1 MPHPFRTQVLW
12 KQRAGLGRSRLRL
25 HLVVQVTISA
35 KPEGQAGNG
44 DIDKA
49 DRHRPWAQET
59 KSDGKSSLSHNTHK
73 GGVYGSLC
81 FIIHFVRSPGSKNR
95 MKLLSARS
103 SWRDSRAVRT
113 SSLSVWPALCV
124 HLSNAWTGIL
134 PHATCHRKLSVSTAE
149 LIQEPA
155 SFETIHKSL
164 ATLQSFPSSNLS
176 VHWENEV
183 SHSNVV
189 LYCQPLH
196 STKWRS

>member
-81 FIIHFVRSPGSKNR
+81 FIIHFVRSPGSKN
-95 MKLLSARS
+95 
-103 SWRDSRAVRT
+103 
-113 SSLSVWPALCV
+113 
-124 HLSNAWTGIL
+124 
-134 PHATCHRKLSVSTAE
+134 
-149 LIQEPA
+149 
-155 SFETIHKSL
+155 
-164 ATLQSFPSSNLS
+164 
-176 VHWENEV
+176 
-183 SHSNVV
+183 
-189 LYCQPLH
+189 
-196 STKWRS
+196 